1 MNLKINEVSKTHGKK
16 KILDNVSVEIQ
27 PQKIYGLLGNN
38 GAGKSTLLNIIN
50 NRIFS
55 SEGTVSLFGE
65 NLINNEKALNKIY
78 LMSED
83 NLYPPRMK
91 IKTLFKL
98 TEEFYG
104 DFDWDLAN
112 KMLEEFELNSSKQI
126 SKLSTGYRSIAKLI
140 VALCVPCD
148 YIFLDEPVL
157 GLDANHRE
165 VFYNF
170 LLDTYQERL
179 RTFVISTHLIE
190 EISDLLEN
198 VIILKHGKV
207 IADENVEEMIHNT
220 YIISGSIE
228 AVEALIEGTI
238 ILDKK
243 TLGGAMTAY
252 IKGDLTGKNM
262 SDIKVASM
270 TLQDYFKK
278 LTNGKREDK

>member
-1 MNLKINEVSKTHGKK
+1 MNLKINEVSKTYGKK

-91 IKTLFKL
+91 IKALFKL

>member
-91 IKTLFKL
+91 IKALFKL

>member
-1 MNLKINEVSKTHGKK
+1 MNLKINEVSKTYGKK